1 MAPFTED
8 KLRLLGGRVEGAY
21 EFLSQTRQE
30 DRLISAV
37 EVTDEYSF
45 WNGGDQGFAKTD
57 MMYAVERYL
66 DTLIY
71 YSKLPYRTEYSPNL
85 KVVKL

>member
-8 KLRLLGGRVEGAY
+8 KLRLLGGRIEGAY

-45 WNGGDQGFAKTD
+45 WDEDQGFGSSDMTFVIQRFLDNIISYSGLNYKT
-57 MMYAVERYL
+57 EF
-66 DTLIY
+66 T
-71 YSKLPYRTEYSPNL
+71 PNL
-85 KVVKL
+85 KVVKR

>member
-8 KLRLLGGRVEGAY
+8 KLRLLGGRIEGAY
-21 EFLSQTRQE
+21 EFLRQTRQE

-45 WNGGDQGFAKTD
+45 WNGDQGFGKTD

-71 YSKLPYRTEYSPNL
+71 YSKLPYRTEHYPTL
-85 KVVKL
+85 KVVKG

>member
-8 KLRLLGGRVEGAY
+8 KLRLLGGRIEGAY

-30 DRLISAV
+30 DRLIAAV
-37 EVTDEYSF
+37 EVADEYSF
-45 WNGGDQGFAKTD
+45 WDEDQGFGSSD
-57 MMYAVERYL
+57 MTYAVERYL

-71 YSKLPYRTEYSPNL
+71 YSKLPYRTEFSPNL
-85 KVVKL
+85 KVVPL

>member
-1 MAPFTED
+1 MKPFTED
-8 KLRLLGGRVEGAY
+8 KLRLLSGRVEGAH
-21 EFLSQTRQE
+21 EFLRQTRQE

-45 WNGGDQGFAKTD
+45 WDEDQGFGSSD
-57 MMYAVERYL
+57 MTYAVERYL

-71 YSKLPYRTEYSPNL
+71 YSGLPYRTEYSPNL
-85 KVVKL
+85 KVVKG

>member
-8 KLRLLGGRVEGAY
+8 KLRLLGGRIEGAY

-30 DRLISAV
+30 DRLIASV

-45 WNGGDQGFAKTD
+45 WDEDQGFGSSD
-57 MMYAVERYL
+57 MTYAVERYL

-71 YSKLPYRTEYSPNL
+71 YSKLPYRTEFSPNL
-85 KVVKL
+85 KVVPL